1 MSKGRGENMA
11 ELNPA
16 LSGREFR
23 DIRAIEPGHMAVA
36 PSGGSDPKAAGELYF
51 GLLRNSELQ
60 TMRPLLQAI
69 HHDYPEVLAEWY
81 RLYAYHFGSRKT
93 LSERKFV
100 ELITPAIRETIGYL
114 LEGKLE
120 RYAARARKLGE
131 AFADQGVPFDE
142 TVLSLHLYTESVE
155 AVFPDLWESCAK
167 AFDKLSHIRM
177 LLMTDSYVRS
187 HQAAKDTRIGELES
201 EAAQLPTETRTTFHG
216 MVGASRAMRQLFERI
231 EAVARSRGTI
241 LVAGESGTGKE
252 LVARAIH
259 ECSARPESPFVA
271 VNCAAISN
279 ELIES
284 ELFGHKRGAF
294 SGANA
299 EHQGLFRAAHGGTL
313 FLDEITE
320 MSPEVQSK
328 LLRAIQERA
337 VRPVGSTH
345 EIPIDVRLIS
355 STNRSPEESVA
366 AGQLRGDLYYRL
378 QANVLSLPPL
388 RERVTDVPLLT
399 EHFIRL
405 FNTRLARCPQVAGI
419 EKEAAEALGRYR
431 WPGNVREL
439 SNTIETAMTF
449 GSGAQIRLDDLPA
462 GIRNL
467 TQPSQSVP
475 APVAP
480 PAGVAITAASVVDS
494 HSVSLADGERELI
507 ERALRACGDNKTR
520 AAELLGVS
528 RKKLYARLAKYGL
541 A

>member
-1 MSKGRGENMA
+1 MSRGRCENMA
-11 ELNPA
+11 ELNPT
-16 LSGREFR
+16 LSRREFR
-23 DIRAIEPGHMAVA
+23 DIRAIEQGHTAAAPGGE
-36 PSGGSDPKAAGELYF
+36 SGLNVAGELYF
-51 GLLRNSELQ
+51 NLLRNSELQ
-60 TMRPLLQAI
+60 AMRPLLQAI
-69 HHDYPEVLAEWY
+69 HDDYQEVLAEWY
-81 RLYAYHFGSRKT
+81 RLYSYHFGSRKA

-100 ELITPAIRETIGYL
+100 ELITPAIKESMEYL

-120 RYAARARKLGE
+120 RYAARARKVGE
-131 AFADQGVPFDE
+131 AFAEQGVPFDE
-142 TVLSLHLYTESVE
+142 IVLSLHLYEESV
-155 AVFPDLWESCAK
+155 ATVFPSLWESCAK
-167 AFDKLSHIRM
+167 AFDKLSHIRIV
-177 LLMTDSYVRS
+177 LLSDSYVRS
-187 HQAAKDTRIGELES
+187 HRAAKDTRIGELES
-201 EAAQLPTETRTTFHG
+201 EAAQLPTQARTTFHG
-216 MVGASRAMRQLFERI
+216 MVGASPAMRQLFERI
-231 EAVARSRGTI
+231 EAAARSRGTI

-259 ECSARPESPFVA
+259 ECSVRPESPFVA
-271 VNCAAISN
+271 VNCAAISK

-294 SGANA
+294 SGANV
-299 EHQGLFRAAHGGTL
+299 EHEGLFRAANGGTL

-328 LLRAIQERA
+328 LLRAIQERT

-345 EIPIDVRLIS
+345 EIPVDVRLIS

-378 QANVLSLPPL
+378 QANVLSLAPL
-388 RERVTDVPLLT
+388 RERATDVPLLT
-399 EHFIRL
+399 EHFIRF
-405 FNTRLARCPQVAGI
+405 FNNRLERFPQVTGI
-419 EKEAAEALGRYR
+419 DKDAAEALCRYR

-439 SNTIETAMTF
+439 SNAIETAMTF
-449 GSGAQIRLDDLPA
+449 GSGAQIRLEDLPA
-462 GIRNL
+462 GIRNPGH
-467 TQPSQSVP
+467 PSQSVS

-480 PAGVAITAASVVDS
+480 SADVANAAVSGMDS
-494 HSVSLADGERELI
+494 RSVSFADAERELI

>member
-1 MSKGRGENMA
+1 MSRGRCENMA
-11 ELNPA
+11 ELNPT

-23 DIRAIEPGHMAVA
+23 DIRAIEQGHMAAA
-36 PSGGSDPKAAGELYF
+36 PGGGSDLKVAGDLYF
-51 GLLRNSELQ
+51 NLLRNSELQ
-60 TMRPLLQAI
+60 AMRPLLQAI
-69 HHDYPEVLAEWY
+69 HDDYQEVLAEWY
-81 RLYAYHFGSRKT
+81 RLYSYHFGSRKA

-100 ELITPAIRETIGYL
+100 ELITPAIKESMEYL

-131 AFADQGVPFDE
+131 TFAEQGVPFDE
-142 TVLSLHLYTESVE
+142 IVLSLHLYEESV
-155 AVFPDLWESCAK
+155 ATVFPRLWENCAK
-167 AFDKLSHIRM
+167 AFDKLSHIRIV
-177 LLMTDSYVRS
+177 LLTDSYVRS
-187 HQAAKDTRIGELES
+187 HRAAKDTRIGELES
-201 EAAQLPTETRTTFHG
+201 EAAQLPTQVRTIFHG
-216 MVGASRAMRQLFERI
+216 MVGASPVMRQLFERI
-231 EAVARSRGTI
+231 EAAARSRGTI

-252 LVARAIH
+252 LVARALH
-259 ECSARPESPFVA
+259 ECGARPESPFVA
-271 VNCAAISN
+271 VNCAAISK

-294 SGANA
+294 SGANV
-299 EHQGLFRAAHGGTL
+299 EHEGLFRAAHGGTL

-328 LLRAIQERA
+328 LLRAIQERT
-337 VRPVGSTH
+337 VRPVGSTR

-388 RERVTDVPLLT
+388 RERATDLPLLT

-405 FNTRLARCPQVAGI
+405 FNTRLERFPQVTGI
-419 EKEAAEALGRYR
+419 EKEAAEALCHYP

-439 SNTIETAMTF
+439 ANAIETAMTF
-449 GSGAQIRLDDLPA
+449 GSGAQIRLEDLPA
-462 GIRNL
+462 GIRNPA
-467 TQPSQSVP
+467 QPSQSVS

-480 PAGVAITAASVVDS
+480 PSDVANTAITGVVGR
-494 HSVSLADGERELI
+494 SVSFADAERELI